1 MLNSIFASFSD
12 SIYYA
17 FLKDSRY
24 TMLIDGLWVSLA
36 ITLMAVVLGVIIG
49 LFLSICKISKT
60 RILAPFADGYIAVIR
75 GTPVVVQL
83 TFIYFVVFANAGG
96 LPTIVVAGIAFGIN
110 CGAYVAEIIRA
121 GIQAVPKGQM
131 EAARSLGM
139 SYGKAM
145 RHVIIPQA
153 VKNIL
158 PALGNEFIVLLKE
171 TSVAGYIALNDL
183 NRGALQIRNITYD
196 AFTPLI
202 AAAYLYFLLT
212 AGLSAIQRQVERRLS
227 QSD

>member
-1 MLNSIFASFSD
+1 MLNSIFASLSD

-17 FLKDSRY
+17 FLKDGRY
-24 TMLIDGLWVSLA
+24 ALMLDGLWVSLG
-36 ITLMAVVLGVIIG
+36 ITLMAGVLGVLIG
-49 LFLSICKISKT
+49 LFLSIFKISKT
-60 RILAPFADGYIAVIR
+60 RVLGPFADAYIAVIR

-83 TFIYFVVFANAGG
+83 TFIYFVVFANAGSI
-96 LPTIVVAGIAFGIN
+96 PTIVVAGIAFGIN

-131 EAARSLGM
+131 EAARSLGL
-139 SYGKAM
+139 SYGKTM
-145 RHVIIPQA
+145 RYIIIPQA

-158 PALGNEFIVLLKE
+158 PALGNEFITLLKE

-202 AAAYLYFLLT
+202 AVAYIYFLLT
-212 AGLSAIQRQVERRLS
+212 AGLSAIQRRIERRLS